1 MWTNEPS
8 ILVGRNQNTYREID
22 EDFARANDIKIVRR
36 LSGGGTI
43 FTDPKTLQFT
53 FIGKKDQASLRSS
66 FEKFARPIVAALKDL
81 GLDAE
86 FKGRNDIL
94 IGDKKICGNAQYT
107 RGAKVLHHGSILFE
121 CDPDFIARALRAS
134 DLKFKDK
141 AVKSVSSRIGYIKD
155 YLQVDMD
162 VQAFKDYL
170 ISYVKDYYG
179 IDQAYI
185 LTAED
190 MAEIRHIADSKF
202 RTKEW
207 IYGRNPISQLSK
219 QIKVDSCGL
228 IEFNLSLVDNII
240 SDISL
245 RGCFF
250 SEDDIEHL
258 ENSLRGREYRKEA
271 ILEFLKTIDLNKY
284 IRGLSKEEFLAGLF
298 N

>member
-1 MWTNEPS
+1 M
-8 ILVGRNQNTYREID
+8 
-22 EDFARANDIKIVRR
+22 
-36 LSGGGTI
+36 
-43 FTDPKTLQFT
+43 
-53 FIGKKDQASLRSS
+53 
-66 FEKFARPIVAALKDL
+66 AALKDL

-94 IGDKKICGNAQYT
+94 IGDKKICGNVQYT
-107 RGAKVLHHGSILFE
+107 RGAKVLHHGWIFFE

-155 YLQVDMD
+155 YLQVDTD

-170 ISYVKDYYG
+170 ISYVKYYYG

-219 QIKVDSCGL
+219 QIKLDSWGL

-271 ILEFLKTIDLNKY
+271 ILEFLKTLDLNKY